1 MSNLVVAI
9 IATAAYQHG
18 LNGGHW
24 VIRLDRF
31 PETAKIDHPRA
42 A

>member
-18 LNGGHW
+18 LSGGHW
-24 VIRLDRF
+24 VIRLDLC
-31 PETAKIDHPRA
+31 PEAAVIDHPRA